1 MELMGLE
8 SFDSCSIPL
17 RTFFLKYFPNFSKYF
32 YHEIQTINCMSKE
45 SLDDLRYELELKNA
59 EIDELN
65 MELQEKIE
73 EINKLKLYSTKL
85 KYEKKNLEDKL
96 DTKIDYDKAR
106 IKELDDLQEKII
118 QKEAIIEDKHDQ
130 VKYLRSLIDDYKGQ
144 LGKNTENLE
153 VQLRKIS
160 KSYDNLLA
168 QKDAIIQKQDE
179 QIANLIKSNEEIVKS
194 NKTNIIS
201 LKLQNEK
208 YQEIIDKFTK
218 TS

>member
-1 MELMGLE
+1 
-8 SFDSCSIPL
+8 
-17 RTFFLKYFPNFSKYF
+17 
-32 YHEIQTINCMSKE
+32 MSKE
-45 SLDDLRYELELKNA
+45 TLDDLRYELELKNA

-65 MELQEKIE
+65 MELQDKNE

-106 IKELDDLQEKII
+106 VRELDDLQEKIT
-118 QKEAIIEDKHDQ
+118 QKESVIEDKHDQ
-130 VKYLRSLIDDYKGQ
+130 VKYLRSLIDDYKEQ
-144 LGKNTENLE
+144 LGRNSENLE
-153 VQLRKIS
+153 LQLKKIT
-160 KSYDNLLA
+160 KTYEDLLS

-179 QIANLIKSNEEIVKS
+179 QISNLIKSNEEIVKS

-208 YQEIIDKFTK
+208 YQEIIDNLTNID
-218 TS
+218 

>member
-1 MELMGLE
+1 
-8 SFDSCSIPL
+8 
-17 RTFFLKYFPNFSKYF
+17 
-32 YHEIQTINCMSKE
+32 MSKQ
-45 SLDDLRYELELKNA
+45 SFRDLKNEIELKNA
-59 EIDELN
+59 EIDELS
-65 MELQEKIE
+65 MELEDKNE

-106 IKELDDLQEKII
+106 IKELDDLSAKIKEKDV
-118 QKEAIIEDKHDQ
+118 IIEDKQDQ
-130 VKYLRSLIDDYKGQ
+130 VRYLRSLIDDYKAQ
-144 LGKNTENLE
+144 LNANTENLE

-160 KSYDNLLA
+160 KTYENLLQ
-168 QKDAIIQKQDE
+168 QKDIIIEKQDE
-179 QIANLIKSNEEIVKS
+179 QISNLIKSNEEITKS

-218 TS
+218 AN

>member
-1 MELMGLE
+1 
-8 SFDSCSIPL
+8 
-17 RTFFLKYFPNFSKYF
+17 
-32 YHEIQTINCMSKE
+32 MSKQ
-45 SLDDLRYELELKNA
+45 SFRDLKNEIELKNA
-59 EIDELN
+59 EIDELS
-65 MELQEKIE
+65 MELEDKNE

-106 IKELDDLQEKII
+106 IKELDDLSAKIKEKDV
-118 QKEAIIEDKHDQ
+118 IIEDKQDQ
-130 VKYLRSLIDDYKGQ
+130 VRYLRSLIDDYKAQ
-144 LGKNTENLE
+144 LNANTENLE

-160 KSYDNLLA
+160 KTYENLLQ
-168 QKDAIIQKQDE
+168 QKDIIIEKQDE
-179 QIANLIKSNEEIVKS
+179 QISNLIKSNEEINKS

-218 TS
+218 AN